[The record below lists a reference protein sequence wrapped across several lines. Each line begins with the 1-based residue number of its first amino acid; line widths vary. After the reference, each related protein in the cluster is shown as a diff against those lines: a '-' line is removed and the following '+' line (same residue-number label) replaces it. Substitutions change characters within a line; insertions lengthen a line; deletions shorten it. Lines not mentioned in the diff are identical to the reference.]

1 MTLLSLLDQLEEM
14 IDSAPEI
21 PFTGRAVIDGDQAL
35 ELLARIREALP
46 EEYRTGAQGEAAAAD
61 DAAVPP
67 PTEAER
73 IIMEAEAYANRL
85 VSEHEVT
92 QRAEEEAQRI
102 LEKARQ
108 QARELELEA
117 EQYALSVLE
126 RLESSLERTL
136 QVVQRGKE
144 ELTSSEEVS
153 PSSSSHASTS

>member
-1 MTLLSLLDQLEEM
+1 MTLLTLLDQLEEM

-21 PFTGRAVIDGDQAL
+21 PFTGRAVIDGDEAL

-46 EEYRTGAQGEAAAAD
+46 EEYRSGAQGAAGEAAVAGD
-61 DAAVPP
+61 EAVPP

-102 LEKARQ
+102 IEKARQ
-108 QARELELEA
+108 QARELEVEA
-117 EQYALSVLE
+117 EQYARSVLE

-144 ELTSSEEVS
+144 ELSAEMNAETNGE
-153 PSSSSHASTS
+153 AGA